1 MKFTSVLTTLAAL
14 LLGAFTAQANDQPNI
29 ILIMADDMGYEALS
43 SNGSESCK
51 SPNLDKLAAKGV
63 RFTNCFSNPICTP
76 SRVKLMTGQ
85 YNVRNY
91 VKFGWLDREQTTF
104 AHQLKAAGY
113 ATAIAGK
120 WQLGRDKDTP
130 QHFGFEQSCLW
141 QHTRSGRSNEDGKN
155 IDRRFVNPQL
165 EFNGVEKDFT
175 NGEYGPQ
182 VCTDFI
188 CDFIDKNKK
197 KPFLVYYPMILTH
210 CPFDPTPDSTDWDPK
225 RLGSTTYKGDRNDP
239 QRHFR
244 DMVAYADKAV
254 GQIVSQLE
262 KSGVRD
268 NTLIIFT
275 GDNGTD
281 TPIVTPWNGKKVV
294 GGKGTMSDTGT
305 RVPLIVNWP
314 AGIRKA
320 GRVVDDLVE
329 FTDVFPTICEVTTA
343 KLPKNHPG
351 DGASIVP
358 VLRNQAG
365 ARKKDWVYIWYRK
378 QVMVRNKQYSFV
390 AKQDGSNA
398 ALTRYEGSFNGTKL
412 KDSALTKTER
422 ALKKQFEATIARLA
436 KARLST
442 VSEEGRIQGLKNKNN
457 R

>member
-1 MKFTSVLTTLAAL
+1 MKFTSTLTILAGL

-76 SRVKLMTGQ
+76 SRDKLMTGQ

-254 GQIVSQLE
+254 GQIVSQLG

-442 VSEEGRIQGLKNKNN
+442 VSEEGRIHGLKNKNN

>member
-1 MKFTSVLTTLAAL
+1 MKFTSTLTILAGL

-254 GQIVSQLE
+254 GQIVSQLG

-442 VSEEGRIQGLKNKNN
+442 ASEEGRIQGLKNKNN